1 MLCYPWG
8 LLFALTIKEVG
19 LDFNQQLYH
28 PTADGFIDK
37 SHLFQ
42 ATSEQTIARVIKK
55 RIQQRYET
63 FLKEYYD
70 FENKNSNQHPDVDY
84 NSCRYFYK
92 SVGPKISGIKN
103 GRKSNGEDTKL
114 IQAMLADE
122 YVELASPNL
131 PNSAG

>member
-1 MLCYPWG
+1 MDATCESIETVLG
-8 LLFALTIKEVG
+8 ALRHLIR
-19 LDFNQQLYH
+19 
-28 PTADGFIDK
+28 DGFIDK

-84 NSCRYFYK
+84 NSCRDFNK
-92 SVGPKISGIKN
+92 SIAPKTYGIKN
-103 GRKSNGEDTKL
+103 GRKSNLHDNTYSSEDISKTK
-114 IQAMLADE
+114 
-122 YVELASPNL
+122 STKNL
-131 PNSAG
+131 TSVKINAAIEI